1 MKIIITMP
9 NLMERR
15 KIKKQLM
22 SAGQS
27 PVYNIYYTDSV
38 PIQQV
43 PNFTRNLAKSFPQ
56 VNKASS
62 LRTRR
67 QPKTNGFFRR
77 TRHFA
82 RDKSYYFDVPF
93 FPGEEQRQ
101 RMEQY
106 TMSQSKPPTVEI
118 YKNYEQ
124 PICPEQLNYLNYQRN
139 QYANDYL
146 LPNYGYHYKKSC
158 HAANML
164 ELTKSYQQMLST
176 EQTRSFDN
184 CATSI
189 DLNTKRNEISVSTVD
204 TSNQLITVPTQPV
217 NSGNDNSMNIEVHPL
232 RHEEIGEENANKT
245 INEKSEQSL
254 DGNDTI
260 REFLKEEVGGP
271 CCEIGD
277 RVVNGELI
285 GGDVLT
291 KTCSF
296 FNKKRMSLL
305 RKLSARIRKN
315 KAKPVAK
322 VSRLPQ
328 TSTCPVSEL
337 AKFKNIQS
345 TDLLTFKIQSDNSN
359 WLNAQSN
366 QVTLRKLSNGTEVIV
381 SSMDDDVRS
390 FAYSAQE
397 ILSPRQMISSMTN
410 VYAEQ
415 RDAENH
421 LRMSERKCEYQKTPN
436 NVKSNS
442 SIGSNFQT
450 EKFISFQDIE
460 EKVENRITRYEPNF
474 MSPPYHEQGPFWL
487 QHPQYRQRYGYK
499 RHCEQE
505 NLRVRHHH
513 YHRDL
518 RRQFSAFDDGNVDDP
533 TSHLE
538 FSPPLVLRSLAKA
551 ANIILTSIFGRTT
564 VPMSNRTQQRQQYRQ
579 SNHHDS
585 IITIRDR
592 RVNRE
597 GMCCRRNS
605 ENFKEARKTQDP
617 QRH

>member
-460 EKVENRITRYEPNF
+460 EKVENRITR
-474 MSPPYHEQGPFWL
+474 
-487 QHPQYRQRYGYK
+487 
-499 RHCEQE
+499 
-505 NLRVRHHH
+505 
-513 YHRDL
+513 
-518 RRQFSAFDDGNVDDP
+518 
-533 TSHLE
+533 T
-538 FSPPLVLRSLAKA
+538 
-551 ANIILTSIFGRTT
+551 
-564 VPMSNRTQQRQQYRQ
+564 
-579 SNHHDS
+579 
-585 IITIRDR
+585 
-592 RVNRE
+592 
-597 GMCCRRNS
+597 
-605 ENFKEARKTQDP
+605 
-617 QRH
+617 